1 MNMKKVLLS
10 LVMIITVLCLAVN
23 IAYADDVASTS
34 ESIPTNVI
42 DLGGNTKDTLDI
54 GTTTTTT
61 TTTQSTIDLGTTTTT
76 TTQATTNTVK
86 TTASTVT
93 TLPHTGATETSG
105 VLVTI
110 ALLAVVG
117 LVSFKVIKN
126 NSDIK

>member
-42 DLGGNTKDTLDI
+42 DLGGNTKDTLNI
-54 GTTTTTT
+54 GTTTVT
-61 TTTQSTIDLGTTTTT
+61 TTTQSTIDLGTT

>member
-42 DLGGNTKDTLDI
+42 DLGGNTKDTLNI
-54 GTTTTTT
+54 GTTTTT
-61 TTTQSTIDLGTTTTT
+61 TTTQSTIDLGTTT

>member
-42 DLGGNTKDTLDI
+42 DLGGNTKDTLNI
-54 GTTTTTT
+54 GTTTAT
-61 TTTQSTIDLGTTTTT
+61 TTTQSTIDLGTT

>member
-42 DLGGNTKDTLDI
+42 DLGGNTKDTLNI
-54 GTTTTTT
+54 GTTTT

>member
-1 MNMKKVLLS
+1 MRKKVLLS

-42 DLGGNTKDTLDI
+42 DLGGNTKDTLNI
-54 GTTTTTT
+54 GTTTTT
-61 TTTQSTIDLGTTTTT
+61 TTTQSTIDLGTTT

>member
-42 DLGGNTKDTLDI
+42 DLGGNTKDTLNI
-54 GTTTTTT
+54 GTTTAT
-61 TTTQSTIDLGTTTTT
+61 TTTQSTIDLGTTT

>member
-42 DLGGNTKDTLDI
+42 DLGGNTKDTLNI
-54 GTTTTTT
+54 GTTTTT

>member
-23 IAYADDVASTS
+23 IAYADDVAPTS

-42 DLGGNTKDTLDI
+42 DLGGNTKDTLNI
-54 GTTTTTT
+54 GTTT

>member
-42 DLGGNTKDTLDI
+42 DLGGNTKDTLNI
-54 GTTTTTT
+54 GTTTAT
-61 TTTQSTIDLGTTTTT
+61 TTTQSTIDLGTTT
-76 TTQATTNTVK
+76 TTNTVK

>member
-42 DLGGNTKDTLDI
+42 DLGGNTKDTLNI
-54 GTTTTTT
+54 GTTTAT
-61 TTTQSTIDLGTTTTT
+61 TTTQSTIDLGTT

-110 ALLAVVG
+110 DLLAVVG

>member
-23 IAYADDVASTS
+23 IAYADDVAPTS

-42 DLGGNTKDTLDI
+42 DLGGNTKDTLNI
-54 GTTTTTT
+54 GTTTTT
-61 TTTQSTIDLGTTTTT
+61 TTTQSTIDLGTTT

>member
-42 DLGGNTKDTLDI
+42 DLGGNTKDTLNI
-54 GTTTTTT
+54 GTTTET
-61 TTTQSTIDLGTTTTT
+61 TTTQSTIDLGTT

>member
-23 IAYADDVASTS
+23 IAYADDVAPTS

-42 DLGGNTKDTLDI
+42 DLGGNTKDTLNI
-54 GTTTTTT
+54 GTTTT